1 LILLQLIALLVICIQ
16 GLLLYSW
23 GWTCEI

>member
-1 LILLQLIALLVICIQ
+1 MIALLVICIQ
-16 GLLLYSW
+16 RLFW